1 MRLIL
6 AIIISLSTLLN
17 MGMASE
23 SAGYHILK
31 GKLHSGGVAKVEIL
45 QESAQVF
52 SVKMDYEIYKKI
64 LVPIPDHALKGDTVV
79 DLPPQFATEVGYL
92 ELETKGSMEIERATL
107 KFMGRTK
114 WKQHNDAY
122 KILIMPKNGKSKIE
136 VTYHPSIIA
145 AGWGRILITFINPL
159 PVLNGYQA
167 QIEIN

>member
-1 MRLIL
+1 MRVIFTVIMSLI
-6 AIIISLSTLLN
+6 AFQAT
-17 MGMASE
+17 ASE
-23 SAGYHILK
+23 SASYHILK
-31 GKLHSGGVAKVEIL
+31 GKLHSGGSAKVEIL

-92 ELETKGSMEIERATL
+92 ELETKGTMQIERGTL
-107 KFMGRTK
+107 KFLGRTK
-114 WKQHNDAY
+114 WKERADAY
-122 KILIMPKNGKSKIE
+122 KILITPNNGKSKIE
-136 VTYHPSIIA
+136 VTYHPSIKA

-167 QIEIN
+167 QIEINE